1 MMAECYDQD
10 QEDRYR
16 HVHRRL
22 ATSYRP
28 APPPPVPPH
37 PPDDGEENESHRPP
51 VVVVAAAAANS
62 TAAAAAN
69 TAAQLF
75 GGSFQFIVQEQAKSM
90 VAIQVKI
97 ASHTFLSLYL
107 ALLGLAFI
115 CFIHALLTI
124 ERN

>member
-1 MMAECYDQD
+1 MAECYDQD

-51 VVVVAAAAANS
+51 VVVVAANS

-90 VAIQVKI
+90 VAIQVKLHHI
-97 ASHTFLSLYL
+97 RFSLYL
-107 ALLGLAFI
+107 PTYPWFGLYLF
-115 CFIHALLTI
+115 HS
-124 ERN
+124 RSVDD

>member
-1 MMAECYDQD
+1 MAECYDQD

-16 HVHRRL
+16 LVHRRL

-37 PPDDGEENESHRPP
+37 PPDDGEENESHHPP
-51 VVVVAAAAANS
+51 VVVANS

-90 VAIQVKI
+90 VAIQVKKKTWI
-97 ASHTFLSLYL
+97 THIRFSLSLYL
-107 ALLGLAFI
+107 SLVWPLFVSFTL
-115 CFIHALLTI
+115 C
-124 ERN
+124 

>member
-1 MMAECYDQD
+1 MDCSGLWCLSRMMAECYDQD

-51 VVVVAAAAANS
+51 VVVVAAAAAANS

-90 VAIQVKI
+90 VAIQVKNCI
-97 ASHTFLSLYL
+97 TYVSLYL
-107 ALLGLAFI
+107 P
-115 CFIHALLTI
+115 T
-124 ERN
+124 

>member
-1 MMAECYDQD
+1 
-10 QEDRYR
+10 
-16 HVHRRL
+16 
-22 ATSYRP
+22 
-28 APPPPVPPH
+28 VPPH

-97 ASHTFLSLYL
+97 ASHTFLSLPTYL
-107 ALLGLAFI
+107 PSSPWFGLYLF
-115 CFIHALLTI
+115 HS
-124 ERN
+124 RSVDD